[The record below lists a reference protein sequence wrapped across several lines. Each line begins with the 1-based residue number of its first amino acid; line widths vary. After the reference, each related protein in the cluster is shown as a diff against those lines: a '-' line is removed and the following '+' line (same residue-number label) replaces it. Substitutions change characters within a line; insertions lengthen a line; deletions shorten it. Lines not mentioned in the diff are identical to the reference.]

1 MKFRKD
7 IAEELEPAAEE
18 FFEKADEGREKLA
31 RRAEELRAQFA
42 ENVTQQTL
50 TSFAGWTLVSTGIAW
65 GVTGAMRGKL
75 SGRSMIAPVALL
87 TLGMAVLSGGSLWHR
102 RSAHIGEAEARVRE
116 EMYALDPFARF
127 TVLRDVA
134 GETVPFVR
142 RISLR
147 N

>member
-1 MKFRKD
+1 MRFRRD

-18 FFEKADEGREKLA
+18 FFEKTAEGRARLA
-31 RRAEELRAQFA
+31 ERAEALKSQFA
-42 ENVTQQTL
+42 ENVTQQTV
-50 TSFAGWTLVSTGIAW
+50 TSFAGWTLVSTGLAL
-65 GVTGAMRGKL
+65 GVTGVMRGRT
-75 SGRSMIAPVALL
+75 STRSMIAPVVLL
-87 TLGMAVLSGGSLWHR
+87 TLGMAVLSGGSMWYR

-142 RISLR
+142 KISLR